1 MLGEGF
7 MRMYEMEQMAAFQ
20 RNVFL
25 DKYGYLL
32 KPSSKL
38 NNSFLFS
45 CVLDW
50 VDTHVNN
57 PNCFHNCLKGSIVDI

>member
-1 MLGEGF
+1 MLGEAF

-38 NNSFLFS
+38 NNSFFS
-45 CVLDW
+45 VCW
-50 VDTHVNN
+50 TEWTHMLIIPTV
-57 PNCFHNCLKGSIVDI
+57 STIV